1 MGLRGNQGPGEMQGA
16 FIDQTIVTAGKLR
29 LNRAKF
35 GQELRAKS
43 AIA

>member
-1 MGLRGNQGPGEMQGA
+1 VLLRGNLLVEGDALVATPGMGQYVA
-16 FIDQTIVTAGKLR
+16 
-29 LNRAKF
+29 RAKF